1 MKNVS
6 PTVTTLQMRQLGL
19 TYARRAIPIVREQ
32 AARQGAALPVRHV
45 ELFPVLQSIYDLV
58 EEEHRIPWDNLT
70 SRYQEAFLHS
80 FWRALVEA
88 RVAKPVP
95 G

>member
-1 MKNVS
+1 METTT
-6 PTVTTLQMRQLGL
+6 PTITTLQMRQLGL
-19 TYARRAIPIVREQ
+19 TYARRAIPLVREQ
-32 AARQGAALPVRHV
+32 AALQGASLPVRHT
-45 ELFPVLQSIYDLV
+45 ELFPVLRSVYDLV

-70 SRYQEAFLHS
+70 PRYQDAFLHS

-88 RVAKPVP
+88 RVATPVP